1 MWIPDKYK
9 IEDNKTIEDFIASVG
24 LATLIT
30 MDNDFPIAT
39 HTPIEL
45 EYDNNGKQILRGHI
59 AKANP
64 QSEILN
70 KESNALVI
78 FHSPIQH
85 YISSSWYDK
94 PNAPTWNYMSV
105 HLYGKVSIL
114 NDDDLWSSVDRL
126 TERHEKISKC
136 PISLKTLP
144 NNIQGMLKG
153 VTGFEIPVEKVEAS
167 FKLSQNRDNK
177 DIESII
183 KELSTL
189 NTPFSKL
196 MSQALKQPEKI

>member
-59 AKANP
+59 AKTNP

-126 TERHEKISKC
+126 TQRHEKISKC

-167 FKLSQNRDNK
+167 FKLSQNTDNK

-196 MSQALKQPEKI
+196 MSQALKQTKKI

>member
-1 MWIPDKYK
+1 MWVPKKYK
-9 IEDNKTIEDFIASVG
+9 IEDNKTIEDFIASIG

-30 MDNDFPIAT
+30 MDNKFPVAT

-45 EYDNNGKQILRGHI
+45 EYDDNGNKVLRGHI

-64 QSEILN
+64 QSEILKTEPN
-70 KESNALVI
+70 TLVI

-114 NDDDLWSSVDRL
+114 NDDDLWHSVDRL
-126 TERHEKISKC
+126 TQRHEKISRC
-136 PISLKTLP
+136 PISLQSLP

-153 VTGFEIPVEKVEAS
+153 VTGFEIPVEKIEAS
-167 FKLSQNRDNK
+167 FKLSQNRNNK
-177 DIESII
+177 DYENII
-183 KELSTL
+183 QELTTL

-196 MSQALKQPEKI
+196 MSQTLTQTKKI

>member
-64 QSEILN
+64 QSEILI

-126 TERHEKISKC
+126 TQRHEKISKC
-136 PISLKTLP
+136 PISLKTLS

-196 MSQALKQPEKI
+196 MSQALKQTKKI